1 MIKEQLRDTIDT
13 IKNEVCAEMT
23 SFFNDKFEKKLRDTF
38 VDTIKKE
45 VIAEMTSFFK
55 DKLEKKREIDLSGC
69 LLCMRDEGYVPICG
83 VQLYDNGEI
92 GIVTV
97 EDDGSLSTFPLSDFY
112 LESLIH
118 IFDFS
123 KEEFKD

>member
-1 MIKEQLRDTIDT
+1 MIKEQLRDTIET

-23 SFFNDKFEKKLRDTF
+23 SVFNDKFEKKLRDTF
-38 VDTIKKE
+38 VETIKNE

-55 DKLEKKREIDLSGC
+55 DKLEKDQEIDLSGC
-69 LLCMRDEGYVPICG
+69 HLCMINEGYVPICG
-83 VQLYDNGEI
+83 VELYSDGEI
-92 GIVTV
+92 RIVTV
-97 EDDGSLSTFPLSDFY
+97 EDNGSLSSFSLSDFY

-123 KEEFKD
+123 KEEFK

>member
-1 MIKEQLRDTIDT
+1 MIKEQLRDTIEA

-23 SFFNDKFEKKLRDTF
+23 SVFNDKFERKLRDTF
-38 VDTIKKE
+38 VETIKNE

-69 LLCMRDEGYVPICG
+69 HLCMRHEGYVPICG
-83 VQLYDNGEI
+83 VELHKDGEI
-92 GIVTV
+92 GMVTV
-97 EDDGSLSTFPLSDFY
+97 EDDGSHSTFPLSDFY

-123 KEEFKD
+123 KEEFK

>member
-23 SFFNDKFEKKLRDTF
+23 SFFNEKFEKKLRDTF
-38 VDTIKKE
+38 VDTIKNE

-69 LLCMRDEGYVPICG
+69 LLCMRHEGYVPICG
-83 VQLYDNGEI
+83 VQVDNDGEI
-92 GIVTV
+92 CILTD
-97 EDDGSLSTFPLSDFY
+97 EDSTFPLSDFY